1 MTKSITISKLNQP
14 NLIEMP
20 EKNIETEMVFRE
32 VQKDTVGRSGG
43 NPTWGYVYENKEGQ
57 LEFKGIALHKDY
69 DYDYPMSAYGEKVWS
84 IFGKEILG
92 DSVRVPEIDIV
103 EQNPGYEEIISYRLM
118 DNDREDMLHIK
129 DTLFNKFERDEMKA
143 KKDIYTIDELLECV
157 KLEINDE
164 ENYKQIEKDMIQVML
179 LDSVTNNGDRHALN
193 WGLVRKEK
201 TGKYSLAVFDHASAF
216 IDMFEDKSYFLVNG
230 WASTYIT
237 VGKDNG
243 KHHIGSDGE
252 NVVEYI
258 CEEYPEYFDEFVD
271 GFNEKLPG
279 ILEKIKQEK
288 MKINYSRFELKIG
301 KKRNFLNKLK
311 NRGELEHE

>member
-14 NLIEMP
+14 NLIETT
-20 EKNIETEMVFRE
+20 EKNIETEMLFRE

-43 NPTWGYVYENKEGQ
+43 TPTWGYVYENKEGQ

-129 DTLFNKFERDEMKA
+129 DTLFNKFERDEIKA

-164 ENYKQIEKDMIQVML
+164 ENYKQIEKDMIQVL
-179 LDSVTNNGDRHALN
+179 ILDAITNNGDRHALN

-216 IDMFEDKSYFLVNG
+216 IDMFEDKAYFLTDG
-230 WASTYIT
+230 WSSTYVT
-237 VGKDNG
+237 VGNDNG
-243 KHHIGSDGE
+243 KHYLGSDGKK
-252 NVVEYI
+252 VIEYI
-258 CEEYPEYFDEFVD
+258 FKEYPDYFDEFASK
-271 GFNEKLPG
+271 FNEKLPI
-279 ILEKIKQEK
+279 ILDKIKQEK
-288 MKINYSRFELKIG
+288 MKIDFFRLDLKMRGRKNY
-301 KKRNFLNKLK
+301 LNKLK
-311 NRGELEHE
+311 DRGELEYE

>member
-14 NLIEMP
+14 NLIETT
-20 EKNIETEMVFRE
+20 EKNIETEMLFRE

-43 NPTWGYVYENKEGQ
+43 TPTWGYVYENKEGQ

-129 DTLFNKFERDEMKA
+129 DTLFNKFERDEIKA

-164 ENYKQIEKDMIQVML
+164 ENYKQIEKDMIQVL
-179 LDSVTNNGDRHALN
+179 ILDAITNNGDRHALN

-216 IDMFEDKSYFLVNG
+216 IDMFEDKSYFLTDG
-230 WASTYIT
+230 WSSTYVT
-237 VGKDNG
+237 VGNDNG
-243 KHHIGSDGE
+243 KHYLGSDGKK
-252 NVVEYI
+252 VIEYI
-258 CEEYPEYFDEFVD
+258 FKEYPDYFDEFASK
-271 GFNEKLPG
+271 FNEKLPI
-279 ILEKIKQEK
+279 ILDKIKQEK
-288 MKINYSRFELKIG
+288 MKIDFFRLDLKMRGRKNY
-301 KKRNFLNKLK
+301 LNKLK
-311 NRGELEHE
+311 DRGELEYE